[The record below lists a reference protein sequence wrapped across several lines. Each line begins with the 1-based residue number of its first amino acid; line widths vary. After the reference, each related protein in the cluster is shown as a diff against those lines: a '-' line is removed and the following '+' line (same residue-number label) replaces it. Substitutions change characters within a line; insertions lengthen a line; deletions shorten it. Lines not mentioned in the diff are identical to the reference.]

1 MERAIVK
8 ECKEYIN
15 CNNLEGLIELYAIYM
30 DAENAHEVSWDIVF
44 KDVYIHA
51 CLKKQQPIIKWLEND
66 IFPALD
72 QLQQIALK
80 PVFAYGRHLLRK

>member
-8 ECKEYIN
+8 ECKEYIDR
-15 CNNLEGLIELYAIYM
+15 NNLEGLKELYTIYM
-30 DAENAHEVSWDIVF
+30 EAENAHEVSWDTVF

-51 CLKKQQPIIKWLEND
+51 CLKKRTQIINWLTCD

-80 PVFAYGRHLLRK
+80 PTFAYGRHLLRK

>member
-1 MERAIVK
+1 MERNIVK

-15 CNNLEGLIELYAIYM
+15 RGNLEGLKELYTIYM

-51 CLKKQQPIIKWLEND
+51 CLKKQHPILKWLEND

-80 PVFAYGRHLLRK
+80 PTFAYGRHLLRK

>member
-15 CNNLEGLIELYAIYM
+15 RGNLEGLKELYMIYM
-30 DAENAHEVSWDIVF
+30 DAENAHEVTWDLVF

-51 CLKKQQPIIKWLEND
+51 CLKKQQQIMKWLQDDLYTKLD
-66 IFPALD
+66 II
-72 QLQQIALK
+72 QQIALK
-80 PVFAYGRHLLRK
+80 PTFAYGRYIFRK

>member
-1 MERAIVK
+1 MERYLVK

-15 CNNLEGLIELYAIYM
+15 RNNLEGLKELYTIYM

-72 QLQQIALK
+72 QIQQIALK
-80 PVFAYGRHLLRK
+80 PTFAYGRHLLRK

>member
-15 CNNLEGLIELYAIYM
+15 RANLNGLKELYTIYM
-30 DAENAHEVSWDIVF
+30 EAENVEEVSWDVVF

-51 CLKKQQPIIKWLEND
+51 CLKKQQQIIKWLEEEL
-66 IFPALD
+66 FVKLD
-72 QLQQIALK
+72 PVQQIALK
-80 PVFAYGRHLLRK
+80 PTFAYGRHLLRK